1 MKSLMHRRSCMR
13 HHNCWQAMPISQ
25 PAAKFK
31 SPLPDAASGALSEIN
46 DIGLTAIT
54 RTVGESP
61 GGILPS
67 SRRRLPTELI
77 WRALN
82 AFVRWHQVVPV
93 IKGTRNSS
101 GF

>member
-1 MKSLMHRRSCMR
+1 
-13 HHNCWQAMPISQ
+13 
-25 PAAKFK
+25 
-31 SPLPDAASGALSEIN
+31 
-46 DIGLTAIT
+46 LTAIT